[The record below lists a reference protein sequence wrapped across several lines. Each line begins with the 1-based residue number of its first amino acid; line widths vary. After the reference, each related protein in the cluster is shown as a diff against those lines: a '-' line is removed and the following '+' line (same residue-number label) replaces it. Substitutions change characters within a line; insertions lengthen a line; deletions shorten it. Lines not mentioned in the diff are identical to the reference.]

1 MPKPV
6 KSQKEHDRRF
16 NADKENFR
24 KKYGSMS
31 LEEIAQCG
39 KVPGSTAEYRKEYA
53 KGGLKTHKEL
63 YKIKNSGKTLE
74 EIARTSKKILNKKQ
88 WGRKDDQVI

>member
-1 MPKPV
+1 MPKPI

-31 LEEIAQCG
+31 LEEIAESG
-39 KVPGSTAEYRKEYA
+39 KVRGCTVEYRREYA
-53 KGGLKTHKEL
+53 KGGLKTHTEL
-63 YKIKNSGKTLE
+63 YKIKNGGKSLE
-74 EIARTSKKILNKKQ
+74 EIAQSSKRMLNKDK
-88 WGRKDDQVI
+88 WGREK